1 MFQPGFELLSCTF
14 LPEKKDVNFRSFPA
28 PIPLFFFPIGL
39 DCIKVRHY
47 YATYLSVHVI
57 LEKMV
62 IR

>member
-1 MFQPGFELLSCTF
+1 MFQPGFELLSCALSSAGKETKGINF
-14 LPEKKDVNFRSFPA
+14 GSSPLP
-28 PIPLFFFPIGL
+28 FFPIGSGS
-39 DCIKVRHY
+39 IKVRHY